1 MRNIKDNEEDFLKN
15 LRHSLADQVNE
26 ELEQEE
32 IERKRRMAERRRR
45 KKKKKKRNLILK
57 VFLGVIII
65 LLTSGAFLTLTPM
78 GRKILTRMAVE
89 YMYSKMDEK
98 PKKKTKK
105 KKAVENSST
114 EVQEEEELEKEEI
127 TENIDL
133 SEMSETFKNAMHQEG
148 VYNILLLGVESVYD
162 KIDSHGRTDSIMI
175 ATINTKQQT
184 LGLTSLMRDS
194 VVKIPGYKDN
204 RINAAYALGGVKLMY
219 ETIAENYG
227 VRLDGSAIVGF
238 DSFQEVIDDLGG
250 VEIELTEGEAQYLNT
265 TNYIS
270 KKKYRNVK
278 PGKNI
283 LNGNQALGYSRVRK
297 VATLDGSNNDMG
309 RTSRHRRVMAAVF
322 QKVKKANPASL
333 LKVMNTVLPKVKT
346 DVSKSNAGSYL
357 AELLELSISG
367 VPLDNLRLPE
377 DGAYWRLKTREMDAI
392 GVDFEKTKPALINF
406 IFSPRKK
413 EKPEDKKT
421 GVIEPSKEQKKNK

>member
-1 MRNIKDNEEDFLKN
+1 MRNSNKSDEDFMKSLSS
-15 LRHSLADQVNE
+15 SLANQVKE
-26 ELEQEE
+26 ELE
-32 IERKRRMAERRRR
+32 RDLANKRNRTGTKRR
-45 KKKKKKRNLILK
+45 KKKKKKGGIFLKVILVVILMLIL
-57 VFLGVIII
+57 FTG
-65 LLTSGAFLTLTPM
+65 FLTLTST
-78 GRKILTRMAVE
+78 GRKILTRIAVE
-89 YMYSKMDEK
+89 YMYSKLDNK
-98 PKKKTKK
+98 PQKK
-105 KKAVENSST
+105 KKLKNNTSGSEV
-114 EVQEEEELEKEEI
+114 EVQEELTKVEI

-133 SEMSETFKNAMHQEG
+133 SEMSDTFKNALHEEG

-162 KIDSHGRTDSIMI
+162 KVDSHGRTDSIMI
-175 ATINTKQQT
+175 ATINTKKKT

-204 RINAAYALGGVKLMY
+204 RINAAYALGGVHLMY

-227 VRLDGSAIVGF
+227 LRLDGSAIVGF

-250 VEIELTEGEAQYLNT
+250 VEIELTEGEAKYLNT

-270 KKKYRNVK
+270 NKKYRNVK

-309 RTSRHRRVMAAVF
+309 RTSRHRRVMSAVF

-357 AELLELSISG
+357 AELLELSIEG

-377 DGAYWRLKTREMDAI
+377 DGAYWRLKTKEMDAI
-392 GVDFEKTKPALINF
+392 GVDFEKTKQTLINF
-406 IFSPRKK
+406 VFGSRKK
-413 EKPEDKKT
+413 E
-421 GVIEPSKEQKKNK
+421 EPSTAKDGQKEPVKEQKKTK